1 MIVKKIKEVAN
12 NNLKKIAYII
22 EDNSITYEELYNK
35 ASTYAD
41 CLKRQDS
48 SPVII
53 YGEKS
58 IDYYIAM
65 VSCLIAKRAY
75 IPLSVNTPKERLKDI
90 IKISKSSLMI
100 TNNEIKLM
108 SIKKCKLEELI
119 DYKFNKIVE
128 NNNDIAYI
136 IFTSGSTGIPKGV
149 PIKYSNLFNFVT
161 WISSLKPLCNYKN
174 INVLNQ
180 ANFSFDL
187 SVADMYYSLFN
198 GHTLISI
205 NNDFINN
212 YNEMFDAIKKVDLMV
227 VTPTFMKLC
236 LINKEFNNNYFKR
249 LKCIYFC
256 GETLDKKIVEDLFF
270 RFNDIKIIN
279 AYGPTEAT
287 SAVTAINITKNMLNY
302 DILPVGDI
310 KNSATEIIIVNNE
323 IILKGKSVF
332 GGYLN
337 SNNGGY
343 YNEDGIDCFR
353 TNDIGYIKNNK
364 LYFKGRLDN
373 QIKYK
378 GYRIELDDIELNIK
392 KIEYIKDCVVIPI
405 YDNKIIKNLKA
416 YVTVSKDVNINII
429 KKDLEKLI
437 PKYMIPKVIIIC
449 DNLPY
454 NDNLKI
460 DRKSLKYD

>member
-1 MIVKKIKEVAN
+1 MIVKKIKEVAKN
-12 NNLKKIAYII
+12 NSKKIAYII
-22 EDNSITYEELYNK
+22 EDNSITYEELFNK

-41 CLKRQDS
+41 YLKRQDS

-75 IPLSVNTPKERLKDI
+75 IPISLNTPKERLKDI
-90 IKISKSSLMI
+90 IKISKSSLI
-100 TNNEIKLM
+100 IADNDINISNIK
-108 SIKKCKLEELI
+108 ICKLEDLCS
-119 DYKFNKIVE
+119 YKFDKIIE
-128 NNNDIAYI
+128 INNDIAYI

-256 GETLDKKIVEDLFF
+256 GETLDKKIVQDLFF
-270 RFNDIKIIN
+270 RFNDINIIN

-287 SAVTAINITKNMLNY
+287 SAVCAINITKDMLNY
-302 DILPVGDI
+302 DTLPIGDI
-310 KNSATEIIIVNNE
+310 KNAATDISIVNNE
-323 IILKGKSVF
+323 IVLKGKSVF
-332 GGYLN
+332 SGYLN
-337 SNNGGY
+337 NINGGY
-343 YNEDGIDCFR
+343 YKENGIDCFR

>member
-12 NNLKKIAYII
+12 NNSKKIAYII

-41 CLKRQDS
+41 YLKRQDS

-53 YGEKS
+53 YGKKS
-58 IDYYIAM
+58 IDYFIAM

-75 IPLSVNTPKERLKDI
+75 IPLSINTPKERLKDI
-90 IKISKSSLMI
+90 IKISKSSLI
-100 TNNEIKLM
+100 IADNDINISNIK
-108 SIKKCKLEELI
+108 ICKLEDLCS
-119 DYKFNKIVE
+119 YKFDKIIE
-128 NNNDIAYI
+128 INNDIAYI

-149 PIKYSNLFNFVT
+149 PIKYSNLSNFIT
-161 WISSLKPLCNYKN
+161 WISSLKPLSNYKD

-187 SVADMYYSLFN
+187 SVADIYYSLFN

-212 YNEMFDAIKKVDLMV
+212 YNEIFESIKKVDVMV
-227 VTPTFMKLC
+227 VTPTFIMLC
-236 LINKEFNNNYFKR
+236 LINKDFNNNYFDR

-343 YNEDGIDCFR
+343 YNEDGIDCYK
-353 TNDIGYIKNNK
+353 TNDMGYIIDNK
-364 LYFKGRLDN
+364 LYFKGRMDN

-392 KIEYIKDCVVIPI
+392 KIKQVKDCVVVPI
-405 YDNKIIKNLKA
+405 YDKNIIKNLKA
-416 YVTVSKDVNINII
+416 YVTVNNSVNI
-429 KKDLEKLI
+429 KKELEKLI
-437 PKYMIPKVIIIC
+437 PKYMIPKIIIIC
-449 DNLPY
+449 DKLPI

-460 DRKSLKYD
+460 DRKSLLYD

>member
-1 MIVKKIKEVAN
+1 MIVKKIKEVVN
-12 NNLKKIAYII
+12 NNSKKIAYII
-22 EDNSITYEELYNK
+22 EDNSITYEELFNK

-41 CLKRQDS
+41 YLKRQDS

-65 VSCLIAKRAY
+65 ISCLIAKRAY
-75 IPLSVNTPKERLKDI
+75 IPVSVNTPKERLKDI

-100 TNNEIKLM
+100 TNNKIELTN
-108 SIKKCKLEELI
+108 IKKCKLEDLI
-119 DYKFNKIVE
+119 NYKFNKIVE

-149 PIKYSNLFNFVT
+149 PIKYSNLFNFAT

-187 SVADMYYSLFN
+187 SVTDMYYSLFN

-212 YNEMFDAIKKVDLMV
+212 YNEIFDVIKKVDLMV

-236 LINKEFNNNYFKR
+236 LINKEFNNNYFDR

-256 GETLDKKIVEDLFF
+256 GETLDKKIVEDLFL
-270 RFNDIKIIN
+270 RFNDLKIIN

-287 SAVTAINITKNMLNY
+287 SAVTAINITRDMLKY

-310 KNSATEIIIVNNE
+310 KNSATEIVIVNNE
-323 IILKGKSVF
+323 IVLKGKNVF
-332 GGYLN
+332 SGYLN
-337 SNNGGY
+337 NNNGGY
-343 YNEDGIDCFR
+343 YNENGIDCYK
-353 TNDIGYIKNNK
+353 TNDMGYIIDNK
-364 LYFKGRLDN
+364 LYFKGRMDN

-392 KIEYIKDCVVIPI
+392 KIKQVKDCVVVPI
-405 YDNKIIKNLKA
+405 YDKDIIKYLKA
-416 YVTVSKDVNINII
+416 YVIVSKSINI
-429 KKDLEKLI
+429 KKELEKLI
-437 PKYMIPKVIIIC
+437 PKYMIPKIIIIC
-449 DNLPY
+449 DELPI

-460 DRKSLKYD
+460 DRKSLLND